1 MAANWWPMR
10 LKSVMMEVL
19 LPIKVADIFR
29 PGVEIEEEEVET
41 EIGEA
46 LVLQTKRNSM

>member
-29 PGVEIEEEEVET
+29 PEVEIEEEVET